1 MKRISRLTVITTLVS
16 LLPIL
21 LGIALYDRLPDV
33 VATHWNIHNQP
44 DGWSS
49 RATAA
54 FGMPATMAAIN
65 LIFGIIADISNRPFA
80 KVNPVSLKV
89 AGGRK
94 REEKLSDKVA
104 PGLLSLYRWIIPV
117 MSLIMAPVTLY
128 SALGVS
134 FDMGRIVCS
143 ILGVTFIITG
153 NYLPKCRRNGVV
165 GIKIPWT
172 VGSDENWD
180 RTHRFSGFLW
190 IICGGLIIAGG
201 WLNPVIAIAAGVAML
216 LLPVVYSGIL
226 NRKGI

>member
-44 DGWSS
+44 DDWSS

-54 FGMPATMAAIN
+54 FGMPGTMAAIN
-65 LIFGIIADISNRPFA
+65 LILGIIADISNRPFA
-80 KVNPVSLKV
+80 KVRPVSLKV

-172 VGSDENWD
+172 LGSDENWD